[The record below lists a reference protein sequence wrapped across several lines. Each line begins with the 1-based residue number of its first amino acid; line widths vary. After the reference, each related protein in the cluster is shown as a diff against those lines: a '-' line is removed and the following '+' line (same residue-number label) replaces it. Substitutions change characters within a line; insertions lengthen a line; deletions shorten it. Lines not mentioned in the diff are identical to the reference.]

1 MEIGTKS
8 FEVELL
14 RAKRWAGTARDW
26 DLAHELDTCKQTRD
40 SCQRRI
46 GLLTIEPD
54 QREYDSLVSRNTL
67 NQQRI
72 DVIEEE
78 IVKRK
83 GRF

>member
-1 MEIGTKS
+1 MEIGAKS
-8 FEVELL
+8 EAERL

-26 DLAHELDTCKQTRD
+26 DLSQELDKCKQTRD
-40 SCQRRI
+40 SCQRQL
-46 GLLTIEPD
+46 GLLTIGTD
-54 QREYDSLVSRNTL
+54 QSNYDSLISRNML

-78 IVKRK
+78 INKRK